1 MRRVSTRLPVLNS
14 LLCLSDPTRSR
25 KPEDIPDASH
35 GRFVWATPACIII
48 TCQPDCDGAT
58 SIVLGPVDDV
68 PQAGALV
75 FDGWLETPGKTVTIE
90 TVLAEPILAA
100 DVSSSTT
107 RVRVWTTGA
116 ACSNF
121 VTVGLN

>member
-1 MRRVSTRLPVLNS
+1 VI
-14 LLCLSDPTRSR
+14 PTWSR
-25 KPEDIPDASH
+25 KLEDVPDADH

-48 TCQPDCDGAT
+48 TCQPDCDGSI
-58 SIVLGPVDDV
+58 SIVLGPADGV

-90 TVLAEPILAA
+90 TVLAEPILT
-100 DVSSSTT
+100 VSVSLPTT

-116 ACSNF
+116 AC
-121 VTVGLN
+121 